1 MTAGRAGDGAT
12 VARARRLL
20 ARRGG
25 WIDTVPGGY
34 GIRSGVDRRAHVV
47 LVLDEAA
54 FHRLV
59 EAPGL
64 RRREGGGWVARTA
77 PAGRPESPQPGRP
90 GFIEGM
96 KAVMEGEGRPVMRR
110 ANLGQSAV
118 AWLAQRRAADG
129 RPWLDTAQIA
139 AAARLGVE
147 AERAARGPSM
157 TLRWDAL
164 PRVGGGS
171 AVRAEPGDSA
181 LAAGRR
187 VEAALA
193 ACGPARPMVEAIC
206 LRASALQA
214 AERDLGLRRREGKTL
229 LQAGLA
235 ALAAHYRIG
244 SG

>member
-1 MTAGRAGDGAT
+1 MTGGGGA
-12 VARARRLL
+12 ALAKARRLL

-25 WIDTVPGGY
+25 WIDLVPGGY

-54 FHRLV
+54 FDCLI

-77 PAGRPESPQPGRP
+77 PLRRPERPEPGRP
-90 GFIEGM
+90 GFIEGT
-96 KAVMEGEGRPVMRR
+96 KVVMEGEGRPAMRR

-118 AWLAQRRAADG
+118 AWLARHRGPDG
-129 RPWLDTAQIA
+129 RPWLDAARIA
-139 AAARLGVE
+139 AAARLELE

-164 PRVGGGS
+164 PRAGGGS
-171 AVRAEPGDSA
+171 AVRAEPDDGA

-193 ACGPARPMVEAIC
+193 ACGPARRMVEAIC

-214 AERDLGLRRREGKTL
+214 AERDLGLRRREGKIL

-244 SG
+244 